1 MRRVLWE
8 QVVMLIKDT
17 QVCPSML
24 QKVPK
29 FYGIN
34 GSQLVELTEP
44 PALRFLSKERKEGH
58 LPGLALLEG
67 RVDMDQLKPETLAK
81 EFSRN
86 VNQIISFQQA
96 TLGK

>member
-1 MRRVLWE
+1 
-8 QVVMLIKDT
+8 MLIKGT
-17 QVCPSML
+17 QVCPSMS

-29 FYGIN
+29 FYGIK

-44 PALRFLSKERKEGH
+44 PALRFLSQERKEGH
-58 LPGLALLEG
+58 LPGLVLHEE

-81 EFSRN
+81 EFSKN